1 MYCFVDE
8 KNVIHY
14 TATGVLRNVVIDS
27 ERISVKNIDLY
38 KCVLEEERKAI
49 QSLRAPSNAST
60 TRASSSSIRNRPKY
74 S

>member
-14 TATGVLRNVVIDS
+14 TAKGVFRNVVIDS

-38 KCVLEEERKAI
+38 KCVLEEERKGVAI
-49 QSLRAPSNAST
+49 IEDSLKRINNQGFVIINKEQT
-60 TRASSSSIRNRPKY
+60 
-74 S
+74 